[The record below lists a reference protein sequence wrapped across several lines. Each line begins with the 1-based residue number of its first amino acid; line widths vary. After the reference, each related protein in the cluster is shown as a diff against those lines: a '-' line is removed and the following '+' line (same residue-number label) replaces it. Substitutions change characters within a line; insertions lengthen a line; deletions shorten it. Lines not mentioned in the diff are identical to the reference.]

1 MGINCA
7 LVRCICS
14 DAFLSGLVKGF
25 GALGKLLGGAATICE
40 TAIGLRLLDVATN
53 IAPPSAGYSDKESFY
68 FA

>member
-14 DAFLSGLVKGF
+14 DAILSGSVKGF
-25 GALGKLLGGAATICE
+25 GALRKLLGGAETICE
-40 TAIGLRLLDVATN
+40 MAIGLCPLDIATN
-53 IAPPSAGYSDKESFY
+53 IALAKVGYSDKESFY